1 MTGAMVVEA
10 LAATEGPATIEYTS
24 SGIRGPEVAAGY
36 GNRRKP
42 RDMWSWVAH
51 SGNPSTR
58 RGDRMHQ
65 YRHRRVVATV
75 ALVGALLAPALSA
88 GAQTAPDNTK
98 TNQRDRAK
106 GAATADQQK
115 ENASDRDITQK
126 IRQAV
131 MDDKSLS
138 TYAHNVKVIA
148 QDGQVT
154 LKGPVR
160 SENEKKTI
168 EAKAVEVAGD
178 GHVSNQITIAP
189 SKNSKK

>member
-1 MTGAMVVEA
+1 
-10 LAATEGPATIEYTS
+10 
-24 SGIRGPEVAAGY
+24 
-36 GNRRKP
+36 
-42 RDMWSWVAH
+42 
-51 SGNPSTR
+51 
-58 RGDRMHQ
+58 MHQ
-65 YRHRRVVATV
+65 YRYRRVVATV
-75 ALVGALLAPALSA
+75 ALVGALLAPAFSA

-98 TNQRDRAK
+98 ANERDRAK

-168 EAKAVEVAGD
+168 ETKAVEVAGA

>member
-1 MTGAMVVEA
+1 
-10 LAATEGPATIEYTS
+10 
-24 SGIRGPEVAAGY
+24 
-36 GNRRKP
+36 
-42 RDMWSWVAH
+42 
-51 SGNPSTR
+51 
-58 RGDRMHQ
+58 MHQ
-65 YRHRRVVATV
+65 YRHRRVVATA
-75 ALVGALLAPALSA
+75 ALVGALLAPAFSA

-98 TNQRDRAK
+98 TNQQDRAK

-115 ENASDRDITQK
+115 ENASDREITQK

-160 SENEKKTI
+160 SEDEKKTI

>member
-1 MTGAMVVEA
+1 
-10 LAATEGPATIEYTS
+10 
-24 SGIRGPEVAAGY
+24 
-36 GNRRKP
+36 
-42 RDMWSWVAH
+42 
-51 SGNPSTR
+51 
-58 RGDRMHQ
+58 MHQ

-75 ALVGALLAPALSA
+75 ALVGALLAPAFSA

-98 TNQRDRAK
+98 TNQQDRAK

-115 ENASDRDITQK
+115 ENASDREITQK

-160 SENEKKTI
+160 SENEKKTV
-168 EAKAVEVAGD
+168 EAKAVEVAGA
-178 GHVSNQITIAP
+178 GHVSNQITIAS